1 MSLRIAVTAD
11 LHWGHRTGAGAVAL
25 LSSYLH
31 AEPPDVLVLAGDLG
45 VGNQLDECLALF
57 ADLPGARPS
66 RPATTTFGCPRT
78 PGRIR

>member
-45 VGNQLDECLALF
+45 VGDLFDQCLTLF
-57 ADLPGARPS
+57 ADLPGARSS
-66 RPATTTFGCPRT
+66 RPATTTSGSPRT
-78 PGRIR
+78 PSRIR